1 MRVRPFFWLLL
12 AVACMSVLC
21 VAFLTP
27 THTPVQLQVHVDADT
42 QHPVSLGVSSLKLH
56 LTDTEGL
63 PIEQAQII
71 SHAYMTNMDMLGD
84 AHFVRHQGPGDYMV
98 AVHFSMSG
106 PWAITIQA
114 VADGFAPSQ
123 QTLFLQVASSS
134 AMMYGVSPT

>member
-12 AVACMSVLC
+12 VVSCGSVLC

-27 THTPVQLQVHVDADT
+27 THAPVLLQVHVNMDT
-42 QHPVSLGVSSLKLH
+42 QHPVSPGVSFLKLH

-71 SHAYMTNMDMLGD
+71 TSARMTNMDMLGD
-84 AHFVRHQGPGDYMV
+84 AHFVRHQGQGDYVV
-98 AVHFSMSG
+98 AVRFSMSG

-114 VADGFAPSQ
+114 IADGFAPSQ
-123 QTLFLQVASSS
+123 KTVLLQVAS
-134 AMMYGVSPT
+134 YP